1 MHADEAETSVLLL
14 LAKEYVE
21 MSYAQETTVTPYLP
35 DGHFDKAVDPF
46 GRPSRWSEGQGHFPT
61 EMGSIPEGVV
71 GRPTIGKAEK
81 AKRTIAAILSYLTL
95 VHDEL
100 FEAFPSGKL
109 PPIEKTT
116 MRTEEEMVPY
126 LKEPFT
132 PGWRPIY
139 AIRKMG
145 L

>member
-1 MHADEAETSVLLL
+1 MPTKYSPDNRDNW
-14 LAKEYVE
+14 YI
-21 MSYAQETTVTPYLP
+21 P

-46 GRPSRWSEGQGHFPT
+46 GRPSRWSEGQGHFPM
-61 EMGSIPEGVV
+61 EINSIPEGVV
-71 GRPTIGKAEK
+71 GRPTISEAGK

-95 VHDEL
+95 IHDEL
-100 FEAFPSGKL
+100 FEAYPSGKL
-109 PPIEKTT
+109 PPTEKTT
-116 MRTEEEMVPY
+116 MRTDEEMAPY

-132 PGWRPIY
+132 EGWRPIY